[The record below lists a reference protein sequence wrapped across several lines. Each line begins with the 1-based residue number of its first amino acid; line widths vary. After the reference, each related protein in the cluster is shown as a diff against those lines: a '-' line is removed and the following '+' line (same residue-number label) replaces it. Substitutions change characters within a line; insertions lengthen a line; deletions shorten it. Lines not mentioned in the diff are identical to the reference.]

1 MTKGFKMLTN
11 EKYRVLVRMGRPR
24 EGDTW
29 TLFYSPPPL
38 QLIFSIRLQ
47 VFVVFVHPLIS
58 YRHFFV
64 ALVTMEEKL
73 RSGLFG
79 EVCK

>member
-1 MTKGFKMLTN
+1 MLTN

-38 QLIFSIRLQ
+38 QLIFPIRL
-47 VFVVFVHPLIS
+47 FSLSLCIFLYHIDI
-58 YRHFFV
+58 FFV
-64 ALVTMEEKL
+64 ALVTMEGKL
-73 RSGLFG
+73 RSRLFG

>member
-1 MTKGFKMLTN
+1 MLTN

-38 QLIFSIRLQ
+38 QLIFPIRLQ
-47 VFVVFVHPLIS
+47 VFVVFVHLLIS
-58 YRHFFV
+58 YRHFFCGTGNHGREITFQ
-64 ALVTMEEKL
+64 AFW
-73 RSGLFG
+73 RSL
-79 EVCK
+79 

>member
-1 MTKGFKMLTN
+1 MLTN

-29 TLFYSPPPL
+29 TFFSSPPPL
-38 QLIFSIRLQ
+38 QPIFRIGSKFSSFLRIFLYHIDI
-47 VFVVFVHPLIS
+47 F
-58 YRHFFV
+58 FFV

-73 RSGLFG
+73 RSRLFG

>member
-1 MTKGFKMLTN
+1 MLTN

-38 QLIFSIRLQ
+38 QLIFPIRLQ
-47 VFVVFVHPLIS
+47 VFVVFVHLLIS
-58 YRHFFV
+58 YRHFFCGTGNHGREITFQAFWRKIGRAHV
-64 ALVTMEEKL
+64 
-73 RSGLFG
+73 
-79 EVCK
+79 

>member
-1 MTKGFKMLTN
+1 MLTN
-11 EKYRVLVRMGRPR
+11 EEYRVLVRMGRRR

-38 QLIFSIRLQ
+38 QLIFPIRLQ
-47 VFVVFVHPLIS
+47 FSSFLCIFIYHIDI
-58 YRHFFV
+58 FFV

-73 RSGLFG
+73 RSTLFG

>member
-1 MTKGFKMLTN
+1 MLTN
-11 EKYRVLVRMGRPR
+11 EKYRVLVRMGRSR

-38 QLIFSIRLQ
+38 QLIFPIRLQ
-47 VFVVFVHPLIS
+47 VFVVFVHLLIS
-58 YRHFFV
+58 YRHFFFV

-73 RSGLFG
+73 HSRLFG
-79 EVCK
+79 DVCK